1 MKQIILTIMITFSML
16 LAQGQSR
23 EPVIGQEP
31 QREKEKAL
39 VVDQADQDITIYPN
53 PSNGVFT
60 ISLAN
65 MKAKRADLRIINVI
79 GNEIYHEVITRE
91 NAQLTTTIDL
101 SRYSK
106 SKGLYYVKLETDN
119 FSVVRRIIVK

>member
-1 MKQIILTIMITFSML
+1 MKQIILTVMITFSML
-16 LAQGQSR
+16 LAQGQAR
-23 EPVIGQEP
+23 EPVVGQEP
-31 QREKEKAL
+31 TREKEKTL
-39 VVDQADQDITIYPN
+39 VVDQEDQDITIYPN

-60 ISLAN
+60 VSLAN
-65 MKAKRADLRIINVI
+65 MKAKRADLRIMNVI

-106 SKGLYYVKLETDN
+106 AKGLYYVKLETDN
-119 FSVVRRIIVK
+119 FSVVRRVIIK